1 MLQPAASRFARART
15 TVRLRTFRRFVLT
28 NTGAEFAAAVE
39 REAQGRARSRNVR
52 VLLKLA
58 PFVRPYQRIIA
69 AAGVF
74 LLIAAIASLAVPAAV
89 KDMIDHGFSK
99 ENAGLIDRYFL
110 GLMGVAVVLGLA
122 TAARFY
128 CVTWLGERIVADI
141 RKAVYDHVLSLS
153 PAFFEVTRTG
163 EVLSRITTDTTLI
176 QTAVGSSV
184 SIALRNIVMIAGGL
198 IMLIV
203 TSAKL
208 TGIVLVTVP
217 LVVVPLIFLGRVVRK
232 LSRASQ
238 DRVADTSAYAG
249 ETLNA
254 VQTVQAFT
262 HEAIDRKRFGAAVA
276 ATFATAVKRVRVRA
290 LMTAL
295 VIVLVFVSIVSVLWI
310 GAQSVLAGTMTG
322 GQLSQFILYA
332 VMVATGTG
340 ALSEVWGEVLQAAGA
355 AERLMELLSIDPQ
368 IKAPP
373 LPLVMPSPPRGAV
386 TFEKVTFEYPLRPG
400 VSALHEFSLD
410 IKPGE
415 TVALVG
421 PSGAGKTTVFQ
432 LLLRF
437 FDPQQGRVLIDGVDI
452 AKATPQDVRARL
464 GLVPQDT
471 VIFGDTA
478 FENVRYGRPDASEA
492 EIKAAA
498 EAAQAAEFIERLPQG
513 YHTFLGERGVA
524 ISGGQRQ
531 RIAIAR
537 AILRDAPILL
547 LDEATSALD
556 AESERLVQK
565 AIEGLIGKRTII
577 VIAHRLATVQRADR
591 IVVMDQGGIVAQGKH
606 KELVEGGGLYAR
618 LARLQFAGLA
628 AE

>member
-1 MLQPAASRFARART
+1 MPYTPHRNSGEQTLSQS
-15 TVRLRTFRRFVLT
+15 
-28 NTGAEFAAAVE
+28 GAEFAAAVE
-39 REAQGRARSRNVR
+39 REAQSRARSRNVS
-52 VLLKLA
+52 VLLRLW
-58 PFVRPYQRIIA
+58 PFMRPYRGVIA
-69 AAGVF
+69 LAGVF
-74 LLIAAIASLAVPAAV
+74 LLVAATASLAVPAAV

-110 GLMGVAVVLGLA
+110 GLIGVAVVLGLA

-128 CVTWLGERIVADI
+128 CVTWLGERIVANV
-141 RKAVYDHVLSLS
+141 RKAIYDHVLSLS

-184 SIALRNIVMIAGGL
+184 SIALRNIVMVIGGL
-198 IMLIV
+198 IMLV
-203 TSAKL
+203 FTSAKL

-217 LVVVPLIFLGRVVRK
+217 LVVVPLIVLGRVVRN
-232 LSRASQ
+232 LARASQ
-238 DRVADTSAYAG
+238 DRVADTSAYAS

-262 HEAIDRKRFGAAVA
+262 HEAIDRSRFGSAVA
-276 ATFATAVKRVRVRA
+276 ATFATAVRRVRVRA

-295 VIVLVFVSIVSVLWI
+295 VIVLIFSSVVGVLWV
-310 GAQSVLAGTMTG
+310 GAQAVLAGTMTG

-332 VMVATGTG
+332 VMVASGTG
-340 ALSEVWGEVLQAAGA
+340 ALSEVWGEVQQAAGA
-355 AERLMELLSIDPQ
+355 AERLMELLSIEPQ

-373 LPLVMPSPPRGAV
+373 QPVVLPVPARGAV
-386 TFEKVTFEYPLRPG
+386 TFEDVTFEYPLRPG
-400 VSALHEFSLD
+400 VSALKQFSLE

-415 TVALVG
+415 TIALVG

-452 AKATPQDVRARL
+452 AQASPQDVRTRL
-464 GLVPQDT
+464 ALVPQDT

-478 FENVRYGRPDASEA
+478 FENVRYGRPEASEA
-492 EIKAAA
+492 EIHAAA

-537 AILRDAPILL
+537 AILRASPILL

-556 AESERLVQK
+556 AESERLVQR
-565 AIEGLIGKRTII
+565 AIEDQIGKRTII

-591 IVVMDQGGIVAQGKH
+591 IVVMDQGGVVAQGTH

>member
-1 MLQPAASRFARART
+1 M
-15 TVRLRTFRRFVLT
+15 T
-28 NTGAEFAAAVE
+28 NSGAEFAATVE
-39 REAQGRARSRNVR
+39 REAQTRKRSRNVR
-52 VLLKLA
+52 VLARLV
-58 PFVRPYQRIIA
+58 PFLVPYRTVIA
-69 AAGVF
+69 LAGVF
-74 LLIAAIASLAVPAAV
+74 LLVAAVASLAIPAAV

-110 GLMGVAVVLGLA
+110 GLMGVAAILGLA

-128 CVTWLGERIVADI
+128 CVTWLGERVVANI
-141 RKAVYDHVLSLS
+141 RQAIYDHVLSLS

-184 SIALRNIVMIAGGL
+184 SIALRNIVMLIGGM
-198 IMLIV
+198 IMLVV

-208 TGIVLVTVP
+208 TGLVLVTVP
-217 LVVVPLIFLGRVVRK
+217 LVVVPLIFLGRAVRK

-238 DRVADTSAYAG
+238 DRVADTSAYAA

-262 HEAIDRKRFGAAVA
+262 HEAIDRTRFGAAIA
-276 ATFATAVKRVRVRA
+276 ATFATAVRRVKVRA
-290 LMTAL
+290 VMTAL
-295 VIVLVFVSIVSVLWI
+295 VIVLVFVSIVGVLWV
-310 GAQSVLAGTMTG
+310 GAQAVLAGTMTG
-322 GQLSQFILYA
+322 GELSQFILYA
-332 VMVATGTG
+332 VIVASGTG
-340 ALSEVWGEVLQAAGA
+340 ALSEVWGEVQQAAGA
-355 AERLMELLSIDPQ
+355 AERLMELLSIEPQ
-368 IKAPP
+368 IKAPANP
-373 LPLVMPSPPRGAV
+373 MRLPVPARGAV
-386 TFEKVTFEYPLRPG
+386 KFEDVTFEYPLRPG
-400 VSALHEFSLD
+400 VSALRKFSLD

-415 TVALVG
+415 TIALVG

-437 FDPQQGRVLIDGVDI
+437 FDPQAGRVLIDGVEL
-452 AKATPQDVRARL
+452 AKAEPQDVRSRIA
-464 GLVPQDT
+464 LVPQDT

-478 FENVRYGRPDASEA
+478 FENVRYGRPDASED
-492 EIKAAA
+492 EIRTAA
-498 EAAQAAEFIERLPQG
+498 EAAQAAEFIEKLPQG

-524 ISGGQRQ
+524 LSGGQRQ

-556 AESERLVQK
+556 AESERLVQR
-565 AIEGLIGKRTII
+565 AIEGIIGKRTII

-591 IVVMDQGGIVAQGKH
+591 IVVLDQGGIVAQGTH
-606 KELVEGGGLYAR
+606 KQLVEGGGLYAR

>member
-1 MLQPAASRFARART
+1 LANS
-15 TVRLRTFRRFVLT
+15 
-28 NTGAEFAAAVE
+28 GAEFAAAVE
-39 REAQGRARSRNVR
+39 REAQGRARSRNIR
-52 VLLKLA
+52 VLLRLA
-58 PFVRPYQRIIA
+58 PFMKPYRGVIA
-69 AAGVF
+69 LAGVF
-74 LLIAAIASLAVPAAV
+74 LLIAAVASLAVPAAV

-110 GLMGVAVVLGLA
+110 GLMGVALVLGLA

-128 CVTWLGERIVADI
+128 CVTWLGERIVANI
-141 RKAVYDHVLSLS
+141 RKAIYDHVLSLS

-184 SIALRNIVMIAGGL
+184 SIALRNFVMIVGGM
-198 IMLIV
+198 IMLVI

-217 LVVVPLIFLGRVVRK
+217 LVVVPLIFLGRVVRN
-232 LSRASQ
+232 LSRQSQ
-238 DRVADTSAYAG
+238 DRVADTSAYAS

-262 HEAIDRKRFGAAVA
+262 HETIDRARFGAAVA
-276 ATFATAVKRVRVRA
+276 ATFATAVRRVKVRA
-290 LMTAL
+290 VMTAL
-295 VIVLVFVSIVSVLWI
+295 VIVLVFVSVVGVLWI
-310 GAQSVLAGTMTG
+310 GAQAVLAGTMTG

-340 ALSEVWGEVLQAAGA
+340 ALSEVWGEVQQAAGA
-355 AERLMELLSIDPQ
+355 AERLMEILSIEPQ

-373 LPLVMPSPPRGAV
+373 QPLVLPTPANGAV
-386 TFEKVTFEYPLRPG
+386 TFEDVTFEYPLRPG
-400 VSALHEFSLD
+400 VSALHQFSLE

-464 GLVPQDT
+464 ALVPQDT

-478 FENVRYGRPDASEA
+478 FENVRYGRPEASEA

-537 AILRDAPILL
+537 AILRAAPILL

-556 AESERLVQK
+556 AESERLVQR
-565 AIEGLIGKRTII
+565 AIEDQIGKRTII

-591 IVVMDQGGIVAQGKH
+591 IVVMDQGGIVAQGTH